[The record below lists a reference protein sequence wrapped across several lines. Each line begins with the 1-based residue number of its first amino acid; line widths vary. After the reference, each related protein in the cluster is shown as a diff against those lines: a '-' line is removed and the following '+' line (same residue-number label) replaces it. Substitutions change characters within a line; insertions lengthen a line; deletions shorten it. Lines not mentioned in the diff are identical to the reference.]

1 MKLNLCFPATGCQ
14 KLIDVDDVCKLL
26 TFSEKRVA
34 TEVAANALRE
44 EWKGSVVRITG
55 GNDKQGFPT
64 KQGVSTHGRVHLLL
78 SKGPSCSRARRTGER
93 KHTSVPGG
101 TMEAN
106 LGVLNLVLVKK
117 VGEGYSWSHWYYLSR
132 HLGSKKAGGIHK
144 PFSLSKE
151 DAATSM
157 L

>member
-34 TEVAANALRE
+34 TEVAANALGE

-55 GNDKQGFPT
+55 GNDKQAFPT
-64 KQGVSTHGRVHLLL
+64 KQGVSTHGRVHPLL

-93 KHTSVPGG
+93 KHTSGSSG
-101 TMEAN
+101 TVDAN
-106 LGVLNLVLVKK
+106 LRVLNLVIVKK
-117 VGEGYSWSHWYYLSR
+117 AGEGYSWSQWYYLSR
-132 HLGSKKAGGIHK
+132 HLG
-144 PFSLSKE
+144 P
-151 DAATSM
+151 
-157 L
+157 